1 MKCLVFGL
9 GKAGM
14 VALGYLHARGA
25 EIVGVYSRSSH
36 VDADVGLLSGGSGT
50 GLKVRAVSDFVPHRG
65 MADVAL
71 FFTTSDVADL
81 LGEPRMCLEH
91 GINVVTIAEQ
101 ALFPWAFAP
110 DICAR
115 LDGIAR
121 ANNCTLTA
129 TGVNDTVMC
138 ALPAI
143 VAGIAPD
150 VRHIDIEATGN
161 FGVLGPATLQVLPL
175 GLTPAEYDASHA
187 EAGPV
192 DPAATICGQVALALA
207 AMTGLTPEQIE
218 IAEEPLFSGV
228 AIEVPTLGRIIGAG
242 LTRGIIESVRV
253 RTRQGPTIG
262 IRLHGKLFEAGEEEY
277 LSVRIDG
284 PCPLVMDLRP
294 LPSIE
299 TTAAIAVG
307 RAPDVIAA
315 PAGFLTIDRLPAAL
329 LRDRAA
335 YA

>member
-14 VALGYLHARGA
+14 AALGYLHARGA
-25 EIVGVYSRSSH
+25 EVVGVYSRFSH
-36 VDADVGLLSGGSGT
+36 VGADVGILSGGTET
-50 GLKVRAVSDFVPHRG
+50 GLKVQTVSGFAPHRG
-65 MADVAL
+65 MADIAL

-81 LGEPRMCLEH
+81 LGEPRTCLEH

-101 ALFPWAFAP
+101 ALFPWIFAP
-110 DICAR
+110 DICAE

-121 ANNCTLTA
+121 ANDCTLTA

-143 VAGIAPD
+143 IAGIAPD

-161 FGVLGPATLQVLPL
+161 FGVLGPATLQALPL
-175 GLTPAEYDASHA
+175 GLTPTEYDASHA
-187 EAGPV
+187 EPGPV

-207 AMTGLTPEQIE
+207 AMTGLIPERIE
-218 IAEEPLFSGV
+218 VAEVPLFAGA
-228 AIEVPTLGRIIGAG
+228 AIEVPTIGRTIGTG
-242 LTRGIIESVRV
+242 LTRGLIESVRV
-253 RTRQGPTIG
+253 QTRQGPTIE

-284 PCPLVMDLRP
+284 LCTLAMDLRP

-315 PAGFLTIDRLPAAL
+315 SPGFITIDQLPTAL
-329 LRDRAA
+329 LRDRRA
-335 YA
+335 YV